1 MHYYID
7 GYNLLFR
14 FSDQNKDFT
23 NLREV
28 MIREL
33 DHQAAFLGLELTLV
47 FDAQYQLGEASRT
60 HYHSVEIL
68 YTAFGELAD
77 DLILSEIRTKT
88 RPHLITVV
96 TSDKKLAWFARRCEA
111 KTESVE
117 HFKAWLNRRYYNK
130 LHKGDVKLKIPASP
144 KKAEG
149 EGSAVE
155 APLASV
161 TPLMLPLK
169 PVKTASV
176 TECYG
181 YYHEIFER
189 RLTTYEIADKIK
201 RTKKLEGKS
210 SKPPK
215 KQKLKKSIVH
225 SQDSL
230 DSRQDPLTEMERW
243 LKIFET

>member
-23 NLREV
+23 RLREV

-33 DHQAAFLGLELTLV
+33 DHQATFLGLELTLV

-60 HYHSVEIL
+60 HYYNIEIL

-77 DLILSEIRTKT
+77 DLILSEIRTQN

-130 LHKGDVKLKIPASP
+130 LHKGDVKSKTPVSP

-149 EGSAVE
+149 SAVE
-155 APLASV
+155 PPPPVST
-161 TPLMLPLK
+161 TPLITPLK

-176 TECYG
+176 TECHD
-181 YYHEIFER
+181 YYHDEFER
-189 RLTTYEIADKIK
+189 RLATYEVADKIK
-201 RTKKLEGKS
+201 LTKKLERKS

-215 KQKLKKSIVH
+215 KQKPKKGTVH
-225 SQDSL
+225 SQNSL
-230 DSRQDPLTEMERW
+230 DSRQDPLSEMERW